1 MPDAIFEAD
10 HLPAFTPH
18 SPPTALLMLE
28 DGNLFYGRGFGAETT
43 AVGEVCFNTAMTGY
57 QGIITDPS
65 YAGQLITF
73 TFPHIGNTGANGDDS
88 ETDQPFA
95 LGMIVRNE
103 VTSPSNWRTK
113 SDLQSWLT
121 AHNLPG
127 IAGIDTRA
135 LTRHIRDNGAPKGV
149 LSHCREGQF
158 DLESLKQMVE
168 SWPGLNGMD
177 LASKVSTKDSYGWD
191 SGVFELSANS
201 FPAADART
209 ARNKVIAVDYGCKQN
224 ILRCLTAAGC
234 DVEVVPATTSAAEI
248 LARRPDGIFLANG
261 PGDPAATA
269 AYAKKEITQLL
280 TKNIPIFGICIGH
293 QLLALA
299 FGGTTV
305 KMSKGHRGANHPVR
319 DLNTGRIEITSQ
331 NHGFMVVE
339 DSLPEEVEVSH
350 VSLFDGS
357 VEGLRH
363 KNKPIFCVQ
372 YHPEASP
379 GPHDSRYLFDRFTN
393 LMDAYKAIGQE

>member
-28 DGNLFYGRGFGAETT
+28 DGSLFYGRGFGAERT
-43 AVGEVCFNTAMTGY
+43 AVGEVCFNTSMTGY
-57 QGIITDPS
+57 QEIITDPS

-73 TFPHIGNTGANGDDS
+73 TFPHIGNTGANGDDI

-149 LSHCREGQF
+149 LSHCRDGQF
-158 DLESLKQMVE
+158 DLESLKQMVG

-177 LASKVSTKDSYGWD
+177 LASKVSTKYVYGWD

-209 ARNKVIAVDYGCKQN
+209 ARHKVIAVDYGCKQN

-280 TKNIPIFGICIGH
+280 KKIFR
-293 QLLALA
+293 
-299 FGGTTV
+299 F
-305 KMSKGHRGANHPVR
+305 S
-319 DLNTGRIEITSQ
+319 
-331 NHGFMVVE
+331 GFVSAISCWLWPLVV
-339 DSLPEEVEVSH
+339 
-350 VSLFDGS
+350 
-357 VEGLRH
+357 
-363 KNKPIFCVQ
+363 Q
-372 YHPEASP
+372 
-379 GPHDSRYLFDRFTN
+379 
-393 LMDAYKAIGQE
+393 Q